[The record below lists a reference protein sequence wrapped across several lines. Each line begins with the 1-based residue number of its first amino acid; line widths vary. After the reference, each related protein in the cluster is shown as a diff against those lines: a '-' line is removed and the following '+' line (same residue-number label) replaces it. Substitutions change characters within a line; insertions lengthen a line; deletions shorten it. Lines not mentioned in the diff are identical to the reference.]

1 MCQGDPMSFQI
12 RGRHLSMLGLL
23 TAILAAGCASFT
35 SYGDGILKGRVLVQ
49 WDRQDEFIY
58 IKGTNPV
65 SFRPSFFK
73 GAHNIVPET
82 MYTTGGSVPQIFWG
96 IPGLSPWALGPA
108 YIIHDWIFLVHRCD
122 LPAPPEVKAI
132 TFDQSAQILA
142 EVGKSLVDAGL
153 IKDNKLEEIVWA
165 VRTKYAQSLW
175 ERPPTQKECET
186 PIVTAAAR
194 KRLGLPQS
202 KTVVDFTIPPPRR

>member
-1 MCQGDPMSFQI
+1 MSFSI

-35 SYGDGILKGRVLVQ
+35 TYGDGILKGRVLVL

-58 IKGTNPV
+58 IKGSNPV

-73 GAHNIVPET
+73 GRDNIVPET
-82 MYTTGGSVPQIFWG
+82 MHTDGGSVPQIFWG

-175 ERPPTQKECET
+175 DRPPTPKECET
-186 PIVTAAAR
+186 PVVSTSAR
-194 KRLGLPQS
+194 KRLGLRPS
-202 KTVVDFTIPPPRR
+202 RTIVDFVIPPPRR